1 MAIIFQKYHSK
12 ISYQKHF
19 KKLALIN
26 TILGRIAAGIHCLEE
41 QLDVEVKSGADSD
54 EFSLTFQ
61 EESVL
66 ISIRKEQVC

>member
-1 MAIIFQKYHSK
+1 MQGIFIKKKQH
-12 ISYQKHF
+12 QKHF
-19 KKLALIN
+19 KKLAFIESMS
-26 TILGRIAAGIHCLEE
+26 GRIAAGIHCLEE
-41 QLDVEVKSGADSD
+41 QLDVEVNSGADSD